1 VPFTVYNLHTCK
13 QAKTRAHTHEHT
25 GRTDYCCCLRSNI
38 SYIHTMNL
46 LSHLY
51 TRVHV
56 RMQRMHLHIFT
67 FAYSCSALTHTHT
80 HTHTHTNTHIHIHT
94 RLHTHAV
101 HVLTHT
107 HIYTRLR
114 THAVHVLTWR
124 CSYGKRCERRTLQPP
139 LDRLRRVWVIQE
151 RACVCVCV
159 CVCVC
164 AHVRVGAH
172 TGMCAHVHV

>member
-80 HTHTHTNTHIHIHT
+80 HTHTHTQ
-94 RLHTHAV
+94 
-101 HVLTHT
+101 T
-107 HIYTRLR
+107 HIYIY
-114 THAVHVLTWR
+114 THDCILMQCMYSHTHT
-124 CSYGKRCERRTLQPP
+124 YTH
-139 LDRLRRVWVIQE
+139 
-151 RACVCVCV
+151 VCVLMQCMYSRGDAV
-159 CVCVC
+159 TEKD
-164 AHVRVGAH
+164 ASVGLCNHHLTAC
-172 TGMCAHVHV
+172 GVYG

>member
-1 VPFTVYNLHTCK
+1 MRTGSWLDCCAEEPVSVYMAKVGHNKNIYGVYTMSLAGKSTPSIRSYTVYINGPGQPWAWRTTSIHTLTYNIRHFVHVPFTVYNLHTCK

-94 RLHTHAV
+94 R
-101 HVLTHT
+101 
-107 HIYTRLR
+107 
-114 THAVHVLTWR
+114 
-124 CSYGKRCERRTLQPP
+124 
-139 LDRLRRVWVIQE
+139 
-151 RACVCVCV
+151 
-159 CVCVC
+159 
-164 AHVRVGAH
+164 
-172 TGMCAHVHV
+172 